1 MINNQIIKE
10 AKLGNNR
17 AIEKLLLSEEDK
29 LFHLILKMTMDF
41 EDAKDILQETFLLAI
56 KYLDRF
62 KEESQFSTW
71 IYRIAVNKTLNY
83 LKRKKRERNIVIN
96 DCCRKMYDIKGLD
109 NDIISFELYKKM
121 QEAIYELPEKYR
133 LPFIMANMENTS
145 YSNIA
150 TILKIKKNT
159 VKTRVF
165 RARNM
170 LKDALKGYLN
180 EM

>member
-1 MINNQIIKE
+1 MINNQILKE
-10 AKLGNNR
+10 AKLGNNK
-17 AIEKLLLSEEDK
+17 AIEELLLSEEDK

-41 EDAKDILQETFLLAI
+41 EDAKDILQETFLLAL

-83 LKRKKRERNIVIN
+83 FKMKKRERNLVIN

-109 NDIISFELYKKM
+109 NNVLSFELYKKM
-121 QEAIYELPEKYR
+121 QKAIYQLPEKYR

-145 YSNIA
+145 YRNISA
-150 TILKIKKNT
+150 ILGIKKNT